1 MLYIFVQIASP
12 QMNGWELSIQR
23 IVDWKTFALVLE
35 ELKSG
40 AYKDPRILHVV
51 ESWEVAQEW
60 DLMADSLNLLIYIFN
75 KVLPVEF

>member
-40 AYKDPRILHVV
+40 TYKDPRILHVV
-51 ESWEVAQEW
+51 EFWEVAQEW